1 MKNYELCLSNQDC
14 IFDSATFDD
23 AKAAADWATGRG
35 GTYVIQGNNGLNVKV
50 DDRDDVEK
58 LFVENFDG
66 YDEISESDLVKM
78 IERLG

>member
-35 GTYVIQGNNGLNVKV
+35 GKYVIQRNNGLNVKV
-50 DDRDDVEK
+50 DDDEK

-66 YDEISESDLVKM
+66 SEEISESDLVKM
-78 IERLG
+78 IEKLG